1 MLYLQIEFKIFRIYV
16 NIEFSLLLI
25 VVIPEPETTKD
36 DILTTYVLILMVQ
49 IS

>member
-1 MLYLQIEFKIFRIYV
+1 MLYLEIEFKIFLISV

-25 VVIPEPETTKD
+25 VVILEPEATKD

-49 IS
+49 IC